1 MTRVVH
7 RILKTDRGF
16 AAAVTSTLLSQ
27 AATLVLALCLD
38 VLIARRLGPAMR
50 GVYALATL
58 VVTLCV
64 QALDLGFSTATTY
77 FVARKPRRT
86 GAILGNDA
94 AMVVAAGLT
103 MCVASI
109 VVPRTLAPA
118 ALLNSAMLCAMAVLA
133 ATTIAHNYTSAV
145 LYGQQSV
152 ASASRMPVLN
162 IAGSLLCA
170 AIVVGT
176 GHASVAGLLAAA
188 SLGRVV
194 ALVYGLREIRWPARL
209 AVSGPVL
216 AASWRFAVREYASN
230 LTTLAAYRADQF
242 IVAGLA
248 GTADLGLYAVA
259 ASITER
265 LNLLP
270 GAIASVLMPKVASSG
285 GGGLQETKR
294 ILRGA
299 ICCSAGLAGVVAIA
313 CPLAMRVLYGPA
325 YAHAVPAILLLLPG
339 SLGMA
344 AAKLASSHLLGR
356 GRAGSVLAAS
366 VIAAGVTTLL
376 DVALIPGMGIA
387 GAAAASS
394 IGYCTAAVFQLAQ
407 LRQREPRAGVALEAA

>member
-1 MTRVVH
+1 MSLFHSVTRVVR

-94 AMVVAAGLT
+94 AIVLAASLT
-103 MCVASI
+103 MCAAAILMPYGV
-109 VVPRTLAPA
+109 TLSPA
-118 ALLNSAMLCAMAVLA
+118 ALCAGVLLA
-133 ATTIAHNYTSAV
+133 ATTLAYNFTSAV
-145 LYGQQSV
+145 LFGQQSV
-152 ASASRMPVLN
+152 ASANRMPVLY
-162 IAGSLLCA
+162 IAGLLLGA
-170 AIVVGT
+170 GL
-176 GHASVAGLLAAA
+176 GHMNVAGLLAAA
-188 SLGRVV
+188 SIGRVV
-194 ALVYGLREIRWPARL
+194 ALAYGLRGIRWPARL
-209 AVSGPVL
+209 TVSGPVL
-216 AASWRFAVREYASN
+216 AASWRFVVREYASN

-248 GTADLGLYAVA
+248 GTADLGLYVVA

-285 GGGLQETKR
+285 GDGLQDTRR
-294 ILRGA
+294 ILRGVM
-299 ICCSAGLAGVVAIA
+299 CCSAGLAGVVAIA

-366 VIAAGVTTLL
+366 VIAAVVTMLL
-376 DVALIPGMGIA
+376 DLVLIPGMGIA

-394 IGYCTAAVFQLAQ
+394 IGYCTAAAFQLAQ
-407 LRQREPRAGVALEAA
+407 LRPREPRAGVALEAA